1 MTGRFKSQMDIDK
14 KVCHMVWHTKT
25 TKVNVKEVAMKK
37 GKDFWV
43 IMAILLITVYL
54 LAGCASNKQPISQD
68 SSQQTTLPDP
78 LLSNPSNQPLPNQPN
93 QQLPNQS
100 LPKYDGPVMKTE
112 TETTITAIRPCTVKV
127 LAPNLERLDLG
138 VAIVNAA
145 AASEGKAVNVT
156 GSLDRLVKKDHFA
169 IVAENGNRTLIQV
182 SDKLLKEIKV
192 KGGVTNPASN
202 LRQATLLDVCPNQA
216 KRAKEAIAKCPSI
229 SQRTT
234 QVEVVRQAENCPT
247 GFCTPGNWVAAKNW
261 PNYFGA
267 YFDLVFISDQTKEI
281 GSTVSKQWYDN
292 GGRSHIQVVV
302 YNGDPDPYLYAVA
315 VNRARCLYS
324 RLGMPHVQAG
334 PANATC
340 QYWNHKTASPFPPES
355 MLCGGSGF

>member
-1 MTGRFKSQMDIDK
+1 MNKKSFIAVMA
-14 KVCHMVWHTKT
+14 VL
-25 TKVNVKEVAMKK
+25 
-37 GKDFWV
+37 V
-43 IMAILLITVYL
+43 IVG
-54 LAGCASNKQPISQD
+54 LALSGCATAMGQKPAIQETTNTSPPLPPPPEQSAPPTLAIPSQP
-68 SSQQTTLPDP
+68 L
-78 LLSNPSNQPLPNQPN
+78 PSNQ
-93 QQLPNQS
+93 PNQS

-156 GSLDRLVKKDHFA
+156 GSLDKMIKKDHFA
-169 IVAENGNRTLIQV
+169 IVTENGNRTLVQI
-182 SDKLLKEIKV
+182 SDKLLKEIKT

-216 KRAKEAIAKCPSI
+216 KRAKEAIAECPKI
-229 SQRTT
+229 GQRTT
-234 QVEVVRQAENCPT
+234 QVEVEVVRQADKCPT
-247 GFCTPGNWVAAKNW
+247 GFCTPGTWAAAKNW
-261 PNYFGA
+261 PNYFGP

-302 YNGDPDPYLYAVA
+302 YNGDPDPHLYAIA

-340 QYWNHKTASPFPPES
+340 QYWNHKTAAPFAPNS
-355 MLCGGSGF
+355 MLCGGDQ